1 MAPYITGGRGANAD
15 GEIDMANLRTA
26 IIAITSVLLVA
37 GCTSKFRSDVASFHR
52 LQAPSGESVQIVAKD
67 PGKRG
72 SIEFAQYASLVGEGL
87 WKLGY
92 QPAGV
97 DEKPDLI
104 VRVDYRVGEAR
115 AQIRSYGGYGGY
127 GYGSYGFGHHGFGHH
142 GLYGPYG
149 YGYPHHQDIRSYTIY
164 DRVLEMEIA
173 KADNPDINIFESRVI
188 SEGRSNRLTEIMPL
202 MVRSM
207 FQEFPGP
214 SGVTRE
220 VSIEL
225 DKNSGY

>member
-1 MAPYITGGRGANAD
+1 
-15 GEIDMANLRTA
+15 MANLRTA
-26 IIAITSVLLVA
+26 IIALTSVLLVA

-67 PGKRG
+67 PSKRG
-72 SIEFAQYASLVGEGL
+72 SIEFSQYASIVGEEL

-92 QPAGV
+92 RPVGV
-97 DEKPDLI
+97 DQQPDLI

-127 GYGSYGFGHHGFGHH
+127 GYGHYGYGHFGSHFGH
-142 GLYGPYG
+142 YGPYG
-149 YGYPHHQDIRSYTIY
+149 YGYPGYSDIRSYTIY

-173 KADNPDINIFESRVI
+173 KSQNPDINIFESRVI
-188 SEGRSNRLTEIMPL
+188 SEGRSNRLTEVMPL
-202 MVRSM
+202 LVQSM

-214 SGVTRE
+214 SGVTRQ

>member
-1 MAPYITGGRGANAD
+1 
-15 GEIDMANLRTA
+15 MANLRTA
-26 IIAITSVLLVA
+26 IIALTSVVLVA

-72 SIEFAQYASLVGEGL
+72 SIEFSQYASILGEQL
-87 WKLGY
+87 WRLGY
-92 QPAGV
+92 RPVGV
-97 DEKPDLI
+97 DQKPDLI

-127 GYGSYGFGHHGFGHH
+127 GPYGHGFGHYGFH
-142 GLYGPYG
+142 RGFYGPYG

-173 KADNPDINIFESRVI
+173 KSDNPDINIFESRVI
-188 SEGRSNRLTEIMPL
+188 SEGRSNRLTEVMPL
-202 MVRSM
+202 LVRSM

-214 SGVTRE
+214 SGVTRQ